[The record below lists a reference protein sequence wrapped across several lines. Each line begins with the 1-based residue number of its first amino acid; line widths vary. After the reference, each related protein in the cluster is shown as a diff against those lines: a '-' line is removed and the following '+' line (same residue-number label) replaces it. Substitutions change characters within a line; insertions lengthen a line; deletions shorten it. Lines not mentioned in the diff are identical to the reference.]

1 MSVIVDWWVEV
12 AVPRLCSVGSRQCM
26 SGLHNTLLLSPEDVG
41 CDKTAVPLKM
51 LFLTRLKIFVL
62 HVLCSEVLKMF
73 YVVCDKAA
81 APL

>member
-1 MSVIVDWWVEV
+1 MLESP
-12 AVPRLCSVGSRQCM
+12 ARLCSAGSACQCFT
-26 SGLHNTLLLSPEDVG
+26 TLCYEVLKMLRV
-41 CDKTAVPLKM
+41 TRLQFHLKM